1 MPPDSGLRSGRIS
14 RARQDTVEPSS
25 LRQRVYAVLEE
36 GQLDSVASRIVEALL
51 ITLIIANVV
60 AVTLETVPSIYGK
73 YHAFFSDFER
83 FTVIA
88 YTLEYFVR
96 LCCAIEDPRI
106 AARGPLRGRL
116 AFAMRPFMV
125 IDLLA
130 FGPSYLNL
138 FFGSVLDLRVLRIFR
153 LLRLLKIARYSQAM
167 PALLGVLYA
176 ERRALFGAFV
186 LLLCVTCVS
195 GEMMHLAEGAIQPQ
209 RFGTL
214 PDSTYWA
221 ITTLATVGY
230 GDATPITPLGK
241 LIAGVTMV
249 VGLALFALPVGILAT
264 GFVND
269 LHRREFTI
277 TWSMLKRQPLF
288 AGFDVDAIAD
298 FLDPMGASI
307 VRDHTRIAVAGQTA
321 NIVYLIVSGR
331 ARAEDE
337 TGTWNIEA
345 GDVIG
350 AEALHD
356 AGIYRQTVTART
368 ELRMMSLPGEDLR
381 RLARKYP
388 LLRRRLESNEPW

>member
-1 MPPDSGLRSGRIS
+1 
-14 RARQDTVEPSS
+14 
-25 LRQRVYAVLEE
+25 
-36 GQLDSVASRIVEALL
+36 
-51 ITLIIANVV
+51 
-60 AVTLETVPSIYGK
+60 
-73 YHAFFSDFER
+73 
-83 FTVIA
+83 
-88 YTLEYFVR
+88 
-96 LCCAIEDPRI
+96 
-106 AARGPLRGRL
+106 
-116 AFAMRPFMV
+116 
-125 IDLLA
+125 
-130 FGPSYLNL
+130 
-138 FFGSVLDLRVLRIFR
+138 
-153 LLRLLKIARYSQAM
+153 
-167 PALLGVLYA
+167 
-176 ERRALFGAFV
+176 
-186 LLLCVTCVS
+186 
-195 GEMMHLAEGAIQPQ
+195 
-209 RFGTL
+209 
-214 PDSTYWA
+214 
-221 ITTLATVGY
+221 
-230 GDATPITPLGK
+230 
-241 LIAGVTMV
+241 MV

-388 LLRRRLESNEPW
+388 LLRRRLESDEPW